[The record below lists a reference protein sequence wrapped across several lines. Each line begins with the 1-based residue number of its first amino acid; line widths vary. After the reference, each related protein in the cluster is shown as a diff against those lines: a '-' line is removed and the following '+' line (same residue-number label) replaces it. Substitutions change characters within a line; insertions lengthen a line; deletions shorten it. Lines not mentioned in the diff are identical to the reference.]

1 VAKGLRVLFCGVNP
15 SLISAATG
23 HHFARPGNR
32 FWRTLHEAGFT
43 DRRLAPAEQRSL
55 LAHGIGLTNL
65 VARATAS
72 AAELSRG
79 ELATGR
85 LRLEAKLRRLSPGVV
100 AVLGIDAYR
109 HGFAQPRAALGR
121 QPERLAGAALWVLP
135 NPSGLN
141 AHYPLHDL
149 VALYRELREALE

>member
-1 VAKGLRVLFCGVNP
+1 VLFCGINP
-15 SLISAATG
+15 SLISAERG

-43 DRRLAPAEQRSL
+43 AERLAPAQQRRL
-55 LAHGIGLTNL
+55 LASGIGVTNL

-72 AAELSRG
+72 AAELSAR
-79 ELATGR
+79 ELVAGRRRLAAKVRR
-85 LRLEAKLRRLSPGVV
+85 LRPRAV

-109 HGFAQPRAALGR
+109 QAFARPRAGVGL
-121 QPERLAGAALWVLP
+121 QPEPLGAAPLWVLP

-141 AHYPLHDL
+141 AHYPLREL
-149 VALYRELREALE
+149 VALYRQLRDALD

>member
-1 VAKGLRVLFCGVNP
+1 MLFCGINP

-43 DRRLAPAEQRSL
+43 DRRLAPAGQRTL
-55 LAHGIGLTNL
+55 LGHGIGLTNL

-72 AAELSRG
+72 AAELSPD
-79 ELATGR
+79 ELAAGR
-85 LRLEAKLRRLSPGVV
+85 RRLEAKVRRLRPRVV

-109 HGFAQPRAALGR
+109 QGFARPRVVLGR
-121 QPERLAGAALWVLP
+121 QPERLADAALWVLP

-141 AHYPLHDL
+141 AHYPLRDL
-149 VALYRELREALE
+149 VALYRQLSEALA